1 MKTFCLPSMI
11 AAFLL
16 LCSNGIQAQ
25 TTQTQPAAIT
35 FGTRDIINSK
45 ILNEPRR
52 ILVYVP
58 ASASS
63 EIYTKQRYP
72 VVYLL
77 DGDAVH
83 FLSVVGMIRRLNSS
97 YACPEMIVVGIP
109 NTDRTRDLTPTHMD
123 SWQFLNAV
131 LDSNLCKTSGGGEKF
146 ISFIERELMPH
157 IDSLYP
163 TAPYRMLIGHS
174 FGGLTVINTLTHHT
188 KLFND
193 YVAID
198 PAMSWDNQK
207 LLKETKNALANNKY
221 SGISL
226 FLGIANTMDVGM
238 DTIKVKKDATKS
250 TEHIRSVFE
259 LRNYLKNNKQN
270 QLNFTYKYYNDD
282 EHNSVPL
289 ITEYDAF
296 RFIFN
301 YYHLSL
307 FYNDYRNIEN
317 LYDNVSKHFGYKVN
331 PPESMVNNL
340 AYTYLS
346 LKMFD
351 ASIYLFKLNVTNY
364 PDSFNVYDS
373 LGEYYEATGDKLNA
387 IDNYKK
393 ALSIKE
399 VPAIRQKLEKL
410 QLK

>member
-1 MKTFCLPSMI
+1 MI